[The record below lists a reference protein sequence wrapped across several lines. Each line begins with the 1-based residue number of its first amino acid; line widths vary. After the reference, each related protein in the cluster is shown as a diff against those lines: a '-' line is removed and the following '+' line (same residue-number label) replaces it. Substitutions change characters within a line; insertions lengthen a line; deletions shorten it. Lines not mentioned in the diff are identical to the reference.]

1 MNSLVSYNWLKEYV
15 DLRGVTPDEFAKR
28 VSLSGPGVEKIY
40 PQGVDLGK
48 VVVGH
53 VLEVSPHPNADKL
66 RIALVDIGEK
76 KPATIVC
83 GGSNLEVDQWVAVA
97 LIGARVKWH
106 GEGELI
112 TLGPAEIRGVKSDG
126 MICGASEI
134 GLADAF
140 PHGEREILD
149 LSLVGVHGMRPGL
162 SLSDLL
168 DLSSDSVMDI
178 EVTSNRVD
186 AMGMVGMA
194 REASTILDRKMLWVG
209 AHGMRP
215 GSAAKR
221 SKGAGASLAP
231 LRVQVTAKKQCP
243 RYMAIKMDGVSV
255 EPSPWWMKR
264 RLLSA
269 GLRPI
274 NNLVDISNYVML
286 ELAQPTHMF
295 DAAKLEGGI
304 NVRFA
309 HDGEMMKA
317 LDGKE
322 YRLEDSI
329 LVIADKKKPVAI
341 AGVMGGEETGVS
353 ASTTSVIIECANFEP
368 VCIRR
373 GARKIN
379 LQSDAQMRFEKG
391 LSTQALPEALARV
404 VELVTE
410 LAHGHVASDVVDV
423 ASSKYVPLKYSIGI
437 DEVNALIG
445 IPVARTEMVGILKR
459 LGFIVTA
466 TAKKISVVVPWWRD
480 HDIED
485 GRDLVEE
492 IARVK
497 GYANIPGIVPCDVAS
512 RPMEPELYWEKQVR
526 DISKGAGMTELYT
539 YSFVS
544 TELLTKAGYD
554 SEGMLHVQNPLSN
567 DFEVMRTTLLPG
579 LLQTASENRERFPE
593 QRLFEVSNVYY
604 PKAADWSD
612 LPDEQLEIG
621 ALFMGMKEPWRHAK
635 GYVEHLLSEMGIS
648 DVEWKRLSDDAFW
661 HPGRSAQAF
670 RGEELIATIGEVSPK
685 IAAQF
690 KLDGPV
696 GLVDVPFEKIIPDA
710 THARQFV
717 SIPAFPEAKRDL
729 AVMVDQNT
737 EYEELAKVIRTVDP
751 LVTNVEWFD
760 TYVGK
765 NLPENKKSVAM
776 HLTFSATDRTTES
789 GEVDA
794 LMEKIQLT
802 LKQKFGAEIR

>member
-1 MNSLVSYNWLKEYV
+1 MNSLVSYNWLKEFV
-15 DLRGVTPDEFAKR
+15 DLKGVTPDEFAKR

-40 PQGVDLGK
+40 PQGVELDK

-53 VLEVSPHPNADKL
+53 VLEVNQHPNADKL
-66 RIALVDIGEK
+66 RIAFVDIGEK

-83 GGSNLEVDQWVAVA
+83 GGSNLEVEQWVAVA

-149 LSLVGVHGMRPGL
+149 LSVMDGCAMKPGVPLADFLG
-162 SLSDLL
+162 
-168 DLSSDSVMDI
+168 LSSDVVMDI

-194 REASTILDRKMLWVG
+194 REASAILDKKMIWK
-209 AHGMRP
+209 P
-215 GSAAKR
+215 AKLT
-221 SKGAGASLAP
+221 SGGKKMGTID
-231 LRVQVTAKKQCP
+231 VTVTAKKQCP
-243 RYMAIKMDGVSV
+243 RYMAIKMDGVKV
-255 EPSPWWMKR
+255 AQSPWWLKR

-274 NNLVDISNYVML
+274 SNLVDISNYVML

-295 DAAKLEGGI
+295 DAEKLDGGI

-322 YRLEDSI
+322 YKLEDSI
-329 LVIADKKKPVAI
+329 LVIADKKKPIAI

-379 LQSDAQMRFEKG
+379 LRSDAQQRFEKG

-404 VELVTE
+404 VELVQE
-410 LAHGHVASDVVDV
+410 LAGGHVASDVVDV
-423 ASSKYVPLKYSIGI
+423 ISSKDVPLKYSIGV

-445 IPVARTEMVGILKR
+445 VPVVRTEMVSILKR
-459 LGFIVTA
+459 LGFTVTA
-466 TAKKISVVVPWWRD
+466 TAKKISVIVPWWRD

-485 GRDLVEE
+485 GRDVVEE

-497 GYANIPGIVPCDVAS
+497 GYANIPGIVPCDVAP
-512 RPMEPELYWEKQVR
+512 RPVEAELLWEKNAR
-526 DISKGAGMTELYT
+526 DISKGAGLMEVYA

-544 TELLTKAGYD
+544 KELMTKAGYD
-554 SEGMLHVQNPLSN
+554 PTEMLHVQNPLSV
-567 DFEVMRTTLLPG
+567 DFEVMRTTLLPS
-579 LLQTASENRERFPE
+579 LLQIASENLEHFPD

-621 ALFMGMKEPWRHAK
+621 ALFMGMKDPWRHAK

-648 DVEWKRLSDDAFW
+648 GVEWKRLSDDAFW
-661 HPGRSAQAF
+661 HPGRSVQAF
-670 RGEELIATIGEVSPK
+670 RGEELIATVGEVSPK

-696 GLVDVPFEKIIPDA
+696 GLVDIPFEKIIPDA

-729 AVMVDQNT
+729 AVMVDQKT

-751 LVTNVEWFD
+751 LITNVEWFD

-776 HLTFSATDRTTES
+776 HFTFSAIDRTLER
-789 GEVDA
+789 GMVDG
-794 LMEKIQLT
+794 LMERIQLT
-802 LKQKFGAEIR
+802 LKQKFGTEIR